1 MKNMNDV
8 KIIIF
13 HNEVYLSEQS
23 KHYFEQKIKEWL
35 GSWFLIFCGYMKQQ
49 LIERQNGA

>member
-1 MKNMNDV
+1 MNMNDV

-23 KHYFEQKIKEWL
+23 KNYFEQKINPLNPRIKSHL
-35 GSWFLIFCGYMKQQ
+35 LFAGIISAPFSP
-49 LIERQNGA
+49 R